1 MEIVPGEPLSS
12 GKFNARGVAKNSDF
26 GPIEGY
32 ILETVQ
38 DSKLVLITNR
48 KLHMSIQ
55 LVPKSVTLNDL
66 KLHNGVILSYFSK
79 IGIIR
84 GALHK
89 SGIYRYPNL
98 L

>member
-1 MEIVPGEPLSS
+1 VEIVPGEPLSS

-66 KLHNGVILSYFSK
+66 ELHNGRYFELFQQN
-79 IGIIR
+79 R
-84 GALHK
+84 YH
-89 SGIYRYPNL
+89 SGRTA
-98 L
+98 